1 MLLYIRGLCNLF
13 LAFCNAGFI
22 FFDNDLPYAMVG
34 DVLFN
39 MNTMALIVIGGFGYL
54 ATFDIWSHRKLRR
67 FVDLKLH
74 TKIMLVGHNGAHPL
88 GTIIFWGLSGRIP
101 KRLALYLYGTR
112 SWHLCFNRLH
122 LVQRGLQL

>member
-1 MLLYIRGLCNLF
+1 MQSISS
-13 LAFCNAGFI
+13 FCNAGFI

-67 FVDLKLH
+67 FVDLNY
-74 TKIMLVGHNGAHPL
+74 TQNNVSWHNGAHPFRDYYFL
-88 GTIIFWGLSGRIP
+88 GS
-101 KRLALYLYGTR
+101 
-112 SWHLCFNRLH
+112 
-122 LVQRGLQL
+122 